1 MEAASE
7 ESAVAEPKTLAARI
21 VRQVEF
27 YFSDENLPS
36 DKFMKQEL
44 KKSSKSA
51 WPNTVALRTIA
62 SFKKMKKLSTDLD
75 EIAAALRE
83 GSSSLLVSE
92 TDVDG
97 ARVGRIHPCV
107 ALEREAD
114 DLSAKLRT
122 VDIMNVPPPATVESV
137 TALCAP
143 VGAVR
148 VVTIEPGEARRAP
161 TAKVE
166 FEHPADAIAAVET
179 LNDATANWRN
189 AVRVTLAAN
198 MSLGEARKALSRG
211 KAKAS
216 KATKAAA
223 PSPEGG
229 ESGSGDA
236 DRCDNPVVAVTAPPP
251 ATSGFSLHAE
261 VAPFTPSMSMTSV
274 AADTAPNVALDLPV
288 PPDDLSGAPVRK
300 RGEICQLREG
310 KYGFIRNQRKG
321 KRRPASSENAWFSLI
336 DAAGVDGGA
345 EAAAALRVGD
355 VVEYDSFTSDAG
367 KPNGRHVAFVSR
379 PPPGCLHSSHLL
391 ASAPPPHGSDPALSQ
406 LSQLSQLDLETTL
419 EGEGSGAIPARPE
432 RLRLK
437 PRGASA
443 GGSQSHGPASSSS
456 SGGTVQAGAR
466 TLAKGPATDGTLG
479 FPVGWRNCDRRLADG
494 GGDRGGDGGDG
505 GDVADGSC

>member
-300 RGEICQLREG
+300 RGEICQLRDG

-355 VVEYDSFTSDAG
+355 VVEYESFTSDAG

-379 PPPGCLHSSHLL
+379 PPGL
-391 ASAPPPHGSDPALSQ
+391 HGSDPALSQ
-406 LSQLSQLDLETTL
+406 LSQLSQLDLEAL

-443 GGSQSHGPASSSS
+443 GGSQSSHGPASSSS
-456 SGGTVQAGAR
+456 GGGTVQALGMAGVR
-466 TLAKGPATDGTLG
+466 TLAKGPDTDGTLG

-505 GDVADGSC
+505 GDGADGSC